1 MGSAGLTDPAQA
13 EEQQVALGHKALG
26 SLSCLSS
33 QNLTLLLFQTLLM
46 DRTWPRSEADSSSLW
61 DSFLCSALLSR
72 RAWVAWT
79 PCSVSTLTKI
89 PH

>member
-1 MGSAGLTDPAQA
+1 MGSAGLTGPAQA

-46 DRTWPRSEADSSSLW
+46 DRTWPRSEADSSSVGLLPVFSTALQEGLGSV
-61 DSFLCSALLSR
+61 DTLLCLYA
-72 RAWVAWT
+72 
-79 PCSVSTLTKI
+79 
-89 PH
+89 H

>member
-1 MGSAGLTDPAQA
+1 MGSAGLTDPGQA
-13 EEQQVALGHKALG
+13 EEQQVALGHKAQG
-26 SLSCLSS
+26 SLSSLSS
-33 QNLTLLLFQTLLM
+33 QNLTLLLFQTLFM
-46 DRTWPRSEADSSSLW
+46 DRTWPRSEADPPLW

-79 PCSVSTLTKI
+79 PCSVSKLTKI

>member
-1 MGSAGLTDPAQA
+1 MGSAGLTDPGQA
-13 EEQQVALGHKALG
+13 EEQQVALGHKAQG

-33 QNLTLLLFQTLLM
+33 QNLTLLLFQTLFM
-46 DRTWPRSEADSSSLW
+46 DRTWPRSEAAPPLW
-61 DSFLCSALLSR
+61 GSFLCSALLSR

-79 PCSVSTLTKI
+79 PCSISKLTKI